1 MALAHAQVDALVAGI
16 NLNLFNKNCDR
27 VKMANI
33 AQMVNVL
40 QSVILTEGKK
50 MIKTPTWHVFNLY
63 KVHQDNDLVE
73 STLTGNSEAGIGDLK
88 AKKLTESVTVDKNGK
103 LYVTMTNMSLDA
115 SEAMEI
121 AFASGKVKSVKGQIV
136 TGKMDAH
143 NTFKAPNKVQG
154 AAFDA
159 VTITK
164 DGLSFELPARSV
176 VLLEITLKK

>member
-1 MALAHAQVDALVAGI
+1 M
-16 NLNLFNKNCDR
+16 
-27 VKMANI
+27 
-33 AQMVNVL
+33 
-40 QSVILTEGKK
+40 
-50 MIKTPTWHVFNLY
+50 
-63 KVHQDNDLVE
+63 
-73 STLTGNSEAGIGDLK
+73 
-88 AKKLTESVTVDKNGK
+88 TVDKNGK
-103 LYVTMTNMSLDA
+103 LYVTMTNLSLDA

-176 VLLEITLKK
+176 VLLEVTLKK